1 MIELLFQTVAVLAY
15 LICGFRIATFSHGG
29 NFHRGYSFIAATL
42 IAAFLGQSVHILF
55 LRIQLR
61 FGMPSLQS
69 FLQYSSGEQ
78 KVMWPNSF
86 GVRHDFKIWFKR

>member
-1 MIELLFQTVAVLAY
+1 MIELLFQTIAVLAY

-29 NFHRGYSFIAATL
+29 NFHRGYSFCSNFDCS
-42 IAAFLGQSVHILF
+42 FLGQSVHILF

-61 FGMPSLQS
+61 SGMPSLQS

-86 GVRHDFKIWFKR
+86 GVHHDFKIWFKR